1 MGRDGR
7 PSVDSSDDRM
17 MPYADRMG
25 EHQRGLMYGVGAYAA
40 WGLFPL
46 YWTVLQ
52 PADAFEILAHR
63 IVWSLVFVALLLLV
77 TRRNGWWTAMRAQP
91 RTIAYLAFAAAVI
104 AVNWFV
110 YIWAVNHGH
119 VVQTSLGYYINPLV
133 TVLLGVF
140 VLRERLNRT
149 QWIAMAVAG
158 SAVILLTVDYGRPPW
173 ISFCLAISFAIY
185 ALCKKKAN
193 AGAVES
199 LTVET
204 AVLMP
209 IALGYIVVLQVTGEA
224 TFGHTGLGKALLLMS
239 AGIITAIP
247 LLLFAGAATRTS
259 MVTLGLLQYLA
270 PTIQLLIGVLM
281 FHEPMP
287 PTRLAGFS
295 IVWLALAIFT
305 WDGLARRRASRRAL
319 GAPSSG
325 TTPVVEQG

>member
-1 MGRDGR
+1 MTEQR
-7 PSVDSSDDRM
+7 
-17 MPYADRMG
+17 
-25 EHQRGLMYGVGAYAA
+25 RGLIYGVAAYAA

-46 YWTVLQ
+46 YWTLLE
-52 PADAFEILAHR
+52 PASALEILAHR
-63 IVWSLVFVALLLLV
+63 IVWSLVFVALLLIV
-77 TRRNGWWTAMRAQP
+77 ARRNGWWTAMRAQP
-91 RTIAYLAFAAAVI
+91 RTIRYLAVAAVVI
-104 AVNWFV
+104 AINWYV

-119 VVQTSLGYYINPLV
+119 VVETSLGYYINPLV
-133 TVLLGVF
+133 TVLLGVYI
-140 VLRERLNRT
+140 LGERLNRT
-149 QWIAMAVAG
+149 QWVAMGVAG
-158 SAVILLTVDYGRPPW
+158 SAVILLSVDYGRPPL
-173 ISFCLAISFAIY
+173 ISFWLAISFAIY

-209 IALGYIVVLQVTGEA
+209 VALGYIVFLQASGDA
-224 TFGHTGLGKALLLMS
+224 TFGQAGWGKALLLMS

-247 LLLFAGAATRTS
+247 LLFFAGAAVRVS

-270 PTIQLLIGVLM
+270 PTIQLLIGVLL

-287 PTRLAGFS
+287 ASRLAGFG

-319 GAPSSG
+319 AAPSSR
-325 TTPVVEQG
+325 TAPAAEQG

>member
-1 MGRDGR
+1 
-7 PSVDSSDDRM
+7 
-17 MPYADRMG
+17 MG
-25 EHQRGLMYGVGAYAA
+25 EGEHRRGLIYGVGAYAA

-46 YWTVLQ
+46 YWTVLE
-52 PADAFEILAHR
+52 PASPLEILAHR
-63 IVWSLVFVALLLLV
+63 IVWSLVFVAALLLIA
-77 TRRNGWWTAMRAQP
+77 RRNGWWTAMRAKP
-91 RTIAYLAFAAAVI
+91 KTIAYLAVAAVVI
-104 AVNWFV
+104 GINWFV
-110 YIWAVNHGH
+110 YIWAVNNGN

-133 TVLLGVF
+133 TVLLGVLIF
-140 VLRERLNRT
+140 RERLNRT

-158 SAVILLTVDYGRPPW
+158 SAVILLTVDYGRPPLIAFW
-173 ISFCLAISFAIY
+173 LALSFAVY

-193 AGAVES
+193 TGAVES

-209 IALGYIVVLQVTGEA
+209 VALGYIGFLHATGEA
-224 TFGHTGLGKALLLMS
+224 TFGQQGIAKALLLMS

-247 LLLFAGAATRTS
+247 LLLFAGAATRIS

-270 PTIQLLIGVLM
+270 PTLQLLIGVAL

-287 PTRLAGFS
+287 PTRLAGFA

-319 GAPSSG
+319 GGPSSG
-325 TTPVVEQG
+325 TAPVVEQG

>member
-1 MGRDGR
+1 MAGGQ
-7 PSVDSSDDRM
+7 
-17 MPYADRMG
+17 AMG
-25 EHQRGLMYGVGAYAA
+25 EGQRGILFGVGAYAA

-46 YWTVLQ
+46 YWTLLE
-52 PADAFEILAHR
+52 PATAFEILAHR
-63 IVWSLVFVALLLLV
+63 IVWSLVFVAGLLLV
-77 TRRNGWWTAMRAQP
+77 TRRNGWWTAMRARP
-91 RTIAYLAFAAAVI
+91 RTVAYLAIAAVVI

-133 TVLLGVF
+133 TVLLGVAL
-140 VLRERLNRT
+140 LRERLNRT

-158 SAVILLTVDYGRPPW
+158 AAVVLLTVDYGKPPW

-185 ALCKKKAN
+185 AVCKKKAN
-193 AGAVES
+193 AGAIES

-209 IALGYIVVLQVTGEA
+209 VALGYIVFLHATSQA
-224 TFGHTGLGKALLLMS
+224 TFGHQGIGKALLLMS
-239 AGIITAIP
+239 AGVITAIP

-270 PTIQLLIGVLM
+270 PTIQLVIGVAL

-287 PTRLAGFS
+287 PTRLAGFA

-305 WDGLARRRASRRAL
+305 WDGLARRRASRRAPA
-319 GAPSSG
+319 GPSSG